1 MGDAASWFFLVLGL
15 IGGVGLSVVFWWTT
29 NHFLV
34 PDLQFSLEVSRS
46 RAGFIKSGIR
56 HQIAVK
62 NCGKR
67 DAYNVKY
74 RVRLKIT
81 DILQNGGKIADFVEV
96 AVSSNEFFI
105 LGKGAMFRVTP
116 MVSLSEGFDR
126 DLFSDNIRNKF
137 RDGVLTL
144 DDLFEEYNEIK
155 IFLEVIGTDRF
166 SGGAKYY
173 RSKEYSKHDI
183 RTGVFKGSNHLSI
196 HKQARPS
203 SRPDQK

>member
-1 MGDAASWFFLVLGL
+1 MVDPASWFFLVLGL
-15 IGGVGLSVVFWWTT
+15 LGGFGLSFVFWWVT
-29 NHFLV
+29 NHLLV
-34 PDLQFSLEVSRS
+34 PDLQFSPEISRS
-46 RAGFIKSGIR
+46 KAGFIKSGIR

-62 NCGKR
+62 NCGRR

-81 DILQNGGKIADFVEV
+81 DILQNGGKIPDFVEV

-116 MVSLSEGFDR
+116 MVSLTEGFER
-126 DLFSDNIRNKF
+126 ELFSEHIRNKF
-137 RDGVLTL
+137 RDGILTL
-144 DDLFEEYNEIK
+144 DDLFEEYKEIS

-173 RSKEYSKHDI
+173 RSKEYSKYDV
-183 RTGVFKGSNHLSI
+183 RTGVFIGSNHLSI
-196 HKQARPS
+196 HKQAKPS
-203 SRPDQK
+203 SRRDQE